1 MRLACTSSI
10 TARQFVLNTPAAIFF
25 TFIRG
30 LQYDHSHYTMVM
42 NSKEPRPPVA
52 SQRSSKLANTF
63 PTPCLRASI
72 HSGILAFCALRL
84 DLDTL

>member
-42 NSKEPRPPVA
+42 NCRQPGRLSPRGPLV
-52 SQRSSKLANTF
+52 SL
-63 PTPCLRASI
+63 
-72 HSGILAFCALRL
+72 
-84 DLDTL
+84 